1 MKQYL
6 LLLVLA
12 LSSITLSAQYNLN
25 DYKYVIIEKQFHFQ
39 SEPDQYNLNNLVAF
53 EFRKLGFKVLF
64 ESEGLP
70 DDLKKDICLALNSEV
85 IAKGALRTKAYLKL
99 INCSGETVYTSE
111 EGITKEKDFARAYQI
126 SIQRAFDT
134 MEDIQHNYNETTT
147 EQLVENKM
155 EEKVEALEAEVARL
169 KAEKEVAKETV
180 KEEVNEE
187 MKVMDDSTTETKIQ
201 EMKKDAWF
209 EGLSSYN
216 SENGVLYLKQ
226 NEQGVVLLN
235 EAQQVV
241 YTLRKTGSENVY
253 IAMYNGQSG
262 VASFNTEANTIQIEF
277 YQGQELK
284 TTVLKGN

>member
-12 LSSITLSAQYNLN
+12 LYSITLSAQYNLN

-70 DDLKKDICLALNSEV
+70 DDLKKDICLALNSE
-85 IAKGALRTKAYLKL
+85 ILAKGALRTKAYLKL
-99 INCSGETVYTSE
+99 INCNGETVYTSE

-147 EQLVENKM
+147 EELVENKM
-155 EEKVEALEAEVARL
+155 EEKVEALEAEVASL
-169 KAEKEVAKETV
+169 QAEKAVAAEPV
-180 KEEVNEE
+180 KEEVKEE
-187 MKVMDDSTTETKIQ
+187 ITVLDDSTPDIHIQ
-201 EMKKDAWF
+201 EKKSEVWF
-209 EGLSSYN
+209 EGLSSYD
-216 SENGVLYLKQ
+216 SETDVLYLQQ
-226 NEQGVVLLN
+226 NEQGAVLLN

-262 VASFNTEANTIQIEF
+262 VASFNTATNTIQLEF